1 MSDEHYKDFLAT
13 IEVVSANYRS
23 IYEGA
28 TLVSLTLNFWS
39 WDEVLDGIEKRNE
52 WQVSD
57 NLIPFYGDWH
67 NLYCLDI
74 NDGKILSIN
83 DAREIQFQ
91 WENIASFKSSLSPKA
106 VESPEIVRV
115 VSGRLDF

>member
-1 MSDEHYKDFLAT
+1 MSDEHYEDFLAT
-13 IEVVSANYRS
+13 IGVVSANYHS
-23 IYEGA
+23 IYAGD

-74 NDGKILSIN
+74 SDGKILSLN
-83 DAREIQFQ
+83 DAREIEFQ
-91 WENIASFKSSLSPKA
+91 WEDTASFKSSLSTKE
-106 VESPEIVRV
+106 VESSANVRV
-115 VSGRLDF
+115 ISGRLEF